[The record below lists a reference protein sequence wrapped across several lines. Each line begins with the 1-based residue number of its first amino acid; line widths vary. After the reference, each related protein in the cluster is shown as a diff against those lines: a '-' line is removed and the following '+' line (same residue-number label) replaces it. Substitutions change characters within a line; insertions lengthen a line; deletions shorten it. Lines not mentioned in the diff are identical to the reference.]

1 MQAGGMP
8 NSRDA
13 GQKCYRKGGMQ
24 ERRRT
29 GFYRAKVGASNDDRE
44 GVHLLLISFQLIQY
58 NLLF

>member
-44 GVHLLLISFQLIQY
+44 GVHCTSTFDIIPADTI
-58 NLLF
+58 